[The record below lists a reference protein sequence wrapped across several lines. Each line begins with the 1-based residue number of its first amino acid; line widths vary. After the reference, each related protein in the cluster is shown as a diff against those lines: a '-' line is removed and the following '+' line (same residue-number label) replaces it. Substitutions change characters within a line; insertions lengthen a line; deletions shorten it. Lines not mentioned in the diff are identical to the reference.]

1 MYKTDKPIWE
11 HPWRYIEGFYVA
23 IGITLSGFLLQTA
36 IGNLHLAAF
45 RYPVNAIIGLI
56 FIISILFCHF
66 FLGKTAIVRWL
77 SSVYASVS
85 ALIVLLGVVVIL
97 GIVPQFVPY
106 ALPSDIPHNLA
117 GLFGWYQM
125 TTSWTF
131 IFISYYTLVLLGFT
145 ILKRTRR
152 KFTWRDVGFYLN
164 HLGLFLAFM
173 GGMLGS
179 ADMQRVR
186 MTVKEGNL
194 EWRAKDELQN
204 IVELPI
210 ALQLDTFMIEEY
222 PPKLMLVD
230 IINGKALPEK
240 RPVSYVYEGEGKS
253 AKLMNYNIDIL
264 SYLPNA
270 AIMRDSLNSFAVPY
284 HGEGNTHALKVRVSN
299 EEMNDPVVGWVS
311 NGSYIFPQSV
321 VYINKEVAVVMP
333 MQEVKKYTSHVKVF
347 TEEGDNKAAVIEVN
361 SPLRIANWTIYQLSY
376 DESKGKFSETSIF
389 ELVRDPWLPI
399 VYAGIIMLLA
409 GSFYLFFGPTINK
422 IGRASCRERV

>member
-1 MYKTDKPIWE
+1 
-11 HPWRYIEGFYVA
+11 
-23 IGITLSGFLLQTA
+23 
-36 IGNLHLAAF
+36 
-45 RYPVNAIIGLI
+45 
-56 FIISILFCHF
+56 
-66 FLGKTAIVRWL
+66 
-77 SSVYASVS
+77 
-85 ALIVLLGVVVIL
+85 VLLAVVVLL

-131 IFISYYTLVLLGFT
+131 IFISYYLLIILGFT

-152 KFTWRDVGFYLN
+152 RFTWRDIGFYLN

-179 ADMQRVR
+179 ADIMRMR
-186 MTVKEGNL
+186 MTVSEGVV
-194 EWRAKDELQN
+194 EWRAQDELKN

-210 ALQLDTFMIEEY
+210 AIHLDTFMIEEY

-230 IINGKALPEK
+230 LESGEALPK
-240 RPVSYVYEGEGKS
+240 NKPASYLYEGEGKS
-253 AKLMNYNIDIL
+253 AKLMGYNIDIL

-284 HGEGNTHALKVRVSN
+284 HSEGNTHALKVRVSN
-299 EEMNDPVVGWVS
+299 EEMTDPVVGWVS
-311 NGSYIFPQSV
+311 NGSFMFPNSV
-321 VYINKEVAVVMP
+321 VYINKDVGVVMP
-333 MQEVKKYTSHVKVF
+333 MQEVKKYTSHVQVF
-347 TEEGDNKAAVIEVN
+347 TEDGASEAAVIEVN

-376 DESKGKFSETSIF
+376 DESKGKYSDTSIF

-409 GSFYLFFGPTINK
+409 GSFYLFIVGQKNK
-422 IGRASCRERV
+422 KS